1 MKPATRPFDEMEFV
15 AGLVFALK
23 KKANA
28 KRAREM
34 SAYMRNLFPFLGVNA
49 PERTVILRVVSSDFE
64 KPNQN
69 QIVKTMRMLW
79 DMPEREFHIIAT
91 EFLNKNKKQLSKSF
105 VTTHAKYFITHNSW
119 WDSVDSLRPA
129 IGMLVAQNP
138 ELNEVMYEWIDSD
151 NKWLVRSA
159 IIHQLLQKQNTD
171 PVKLFLLCERRQSD
185 NEFFIAKAIGW
196 ALRDFSYVDA
206 IAVERFVR
214 SHPDLTPIAKRE
226 ALRAINRKAKGKTL
240 K

>member
-1 MKPATRPFDEMEFV
+1 MKPATKPFDEKVFV

-49 PERTVILRVVSSDFE
+49 PERTVILRVVSAAFD
-64 KPNQN
+64 KPNQS
-69 QIVKTMRMLW
+69 QIIKTMRMLW
-79 DMPEREFHIIAT
+79 EMPEREFHIIAT
-91 EFLNKNKKQLSKSF
+91 EFLNRNKKQLTKSF
-105 VTTHAKYFITHNSW
+105 VTTHAKYFITHKSW

-129 IGMLVAQNP
+129 IGYLVAKYP
-138 ELNEVMYEWIDSD
+138 ELDDVMYKWIESD

-159 IIHQLLQKQNTD
+159 IIHQLLQKQDTD
-171 PVKLFLLCERRQSD
+171 PVKLFILCERRQSD

-196 ALRDFSYVDA
+196 ALRDYSYVDPN
-206 IAVERFVR
+206 AVKKFVR
-214 SHPDLTPIAKRE
+214 LHPDLTPLAKRE
-226 ALRAINRKAKGKTL
+226 AIKAINRRAQK
-240 K
+240 